1 MIGCHLGLF
10 FFFDQADPCLGE
22 SWKWMADSF
31 FSWLVTF
38 LRNSE
43 KWVMEKSR
51 VTAEVLSVL
60 RDNRKHL
67 EGLWPLLWATHKWEY
82 SSDANPRCHE
92 EVKLCFDARL
102 FFFYTSL
109 AVAEQTGWHGYTHL
123 SAHKGKHADRQL
135 QASPCKH
142 KPVSTFFLLSYIMSI
157 HIPIPHLFLNVLMSI
172 FPSLSFAVPP

>member
-22 SWKWMADSF
+22 SWKWVADSF

-43 KWVMEKSR
+43 KWVMEKSW

-82 SSDANPRCHE
+82 SSDANLRCHE

-102 FFFYTSL
+102 FFFNTSL
-109 AVAEQTGWHGYTHL
+109 AVAEQTGWHTGIHILVLTKVNMQIDSSKL
-123 SAHKGKHADRQL
+123 P
-135 QASPCKH
+135 PCKH

-157 HIPIPHLFLNVLMSI
+157 HIPIPHLFLSGPS
-172 FPSLSFAVPP
+172 FSLSFAVPP